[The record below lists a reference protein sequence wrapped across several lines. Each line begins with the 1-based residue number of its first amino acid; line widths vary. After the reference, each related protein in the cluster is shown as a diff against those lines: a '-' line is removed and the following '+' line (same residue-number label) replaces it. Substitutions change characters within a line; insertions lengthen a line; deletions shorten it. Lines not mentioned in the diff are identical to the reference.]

1 MTFLAEFFVFDRYM
15 SFFGNE
21 FKDVYANPYYTMIK
35 SLAFIGLIVKH
46 THNVLH
52 LLVSSIRIVK
62 LDVRQKNEQ
71 IQNSKKKL

>member
-1 MTFLAEFFVFDRYM
+1 LQILKLPFINLGMTFLAEFFVFDRYM

-21 FKDVYANPYYTMIK
+21 FKDVYQHPYYNIIK
-35 SLAFIGLIVKH
+35 SLALYGLIVKH

-62 LDVRQKNEQ
+62 LDVA
-71 IQNSKKKL
+71 